1 MEMVMTMQ
9 QNTSS
14 RSSRSCCFLKS
25 WRDNLQRV
33 SPRRSC
39 RKWGEVGVPLCKI
52 YVKYEP
58 TKESVEKTL
67 AGIIIII
74 TIGIVVVSNQN
85 WTKMGGLKPI
95 FLLGLFRAS
104 MVLALRDKVPCIE
117 TDKFYRNPNR
127 YAIIQLLR
135 YFIFRTCEL
144 ISKMFLFQRCGSRMV
159 NDRMFKVLL
168 LRRRRSL
175 QLRMLYGIDLWHQQ
189 TDLWLQNQC
198 Q

>member
-9 QNTSS
+9 QSTSS
-14 RSSRSCCFLKS
+14 SSRSCCFLKS

-33 SPRRSC
+33 SPSLSC
-39 RKWGEVGVPLCKI
+39 RKWGEVGVPLCKF

-67 AGIIIII
+67 AGIIII

-159 NDRMFKVLL
+159 NDRVFKVLL

-189 TDLWLQNQC
+189 TDLWLQDQC

>member
-14 RSSRSCCFLKS
+14 RSSRSCCFPKS

-74 TIGIVVVSNQN
+74 ITIGIVVVSNQN
-85 WTKMGGLKPI
+85 WTKMGGLKLI
-95 FLLGLFRAS
+95 FIFGLFRAS

-135 YFIFRTCEL
+135 YFILRTCEL

-175 QLRMLYGIDLWHQQ
+175 QLRMLYGIDLWHQ
-189 TDLWLQNQC
+189 
-198 Q
+198 

>member
-14 RSSRSCCFLKS
+14 RSSRSCCFPKS

-127 YAIIQLLR
+127 YSITQLI
-135 YFIFRTCEL
+135 YFRICDLT
-144 ISKMFLFQRCGSRMV
+144 SKMFHF
-159 NDRMFKVLL
+159 
-168 LRRRRSL
+168 
-175 QLRMLYGIDLWHQQ
+175 
-189 TDLWLQNQC
+189 
-198 Q
+198 